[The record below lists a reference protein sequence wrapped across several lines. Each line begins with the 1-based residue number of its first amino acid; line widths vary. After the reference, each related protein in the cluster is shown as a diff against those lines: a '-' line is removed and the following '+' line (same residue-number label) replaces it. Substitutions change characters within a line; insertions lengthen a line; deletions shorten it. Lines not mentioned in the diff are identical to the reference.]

1 MTHGEELGHKTQRAK
16 TKMNPQNTDKWLHD
30 ATDENFEHL
39 AIEASKERPVIV
51 DFWASW
57 CQPCRMLTPA
67 LTEAIAKYDGEI
79 DLVKVNTEVAPKTAA
94 QFDISSIPTVFAIIN
109 GKIIDSFQGLLD
121 VEAIEQWLNDILL
134 NRDYLAAKAKEEE
147 NPQEAI
153 SVYRELLERQPD
165 AEMLKIDLARCL
177 QVSGDN
183 EAAQEL
189 LTELEKR
196 GYLEPEAQVVKSR
209 LTLAT
214 SAGDLNDLRHT
225 FETRPDDLQAALT
238 YANALAANGDYETAF
253 ELHLDIIVTDRQGI
267 GEEARLAMVNA
278 LNAIEDD
285 ALISTYRR
293 KLAAVLY

>member
-1 MTHGEELGHKTQRAK
+1 
-16 TKMNPQNTDKWLHD
+16 MNSQNTDNWLHD
-30 ATDENFEHL
+30 ATDENFEQL
-39 AIEASKERPVIV
+39 VIEASKVRPVIV

-67 LTEAIAKYDGEI
+67 LTTAVGKYDGEI
-79 DLVKVNTEVAPKTAA
+79 ELIKVNTEVAPKTAA

-109 GKIIDSFQGLLD
+109 GQIIDSFQGLLD

-147 NPQEAI
+147 NPQEVI
-153 SVYRELLERQPD
+153 SIYRELLERQPD
-165 AEMLKIDLARCL
+165 ADLLKIDLARCL

-189 LTELEKR
+189 LSELEER
-196 GYLEPEAQVVKSR
+196 GYLEPEAQLVKSR

-214 SAGDLNDLRHT
+214 SAGNVEDLRLA
-225 FETRPDDLQAALT
+225 FEANPEDLQSVLN
-238 YANALAANGDYETAF
+238 YANALAANGDYEKAF
-253 ELHLDIIVTDRQGI
+253 DLHLEIIVAERQGI
-267 GEEARLAMVNA
+267 GEAARLAMING

-285 ALISTYRR
+285 TLKSTYRR

>member
-1 MTHGEELGHKTQRAK
+1 
-16 TKMNPQNTDKWLHD
+16 MNPQNTDKWLHD
-30 ATDENFEHL
+30 ATDDNFEHL

-67 LTEAIAKYDGEI
+67 LTEAVGKYDGEI
-79 DLVKVNTEVAPKTAA
+79 ELVKVNTEVAPKTAA

-109 GKIIDSFQGLLD
+109 GQIIDSFQGLLD
-121 VEAIEQWLNDILL
+121 VDAIEQWLNDILL

-165 AEMLKIDLARCL
+165 ADMLKIDLARCL
-177 QVSGDN
+177 QASGDN

-196 GYLEPEAQVVKSR
+196 GYLEPEAKVVKSR
-209 LTLAT
+209 LTLAS
-214 SAGDLNDLRHT
+214 SAGDLKDLRQA

>member
-1 MTHGEELGHKTQRAK
+1 
-16 TKMNPQNTDKWLHD
+16 MNSQNTDNWLHD
-30 ATDENFEHL
+30 ATDENFEQL
-39 AIEASKERPVIV
+39 VIEASKVRPVIV

-67 LTEAIAKYDGEI
+67 LTTAVGKYDGEI
-79 DLVKVNTEVAPKTAA
+79 ELIKVNTEVAPKTAA

-109 GKIIDSFQGLLD
+109 GQIIDSFQGLLD

-147 NPQEAI
+147 NPQEVI
-153 SVYRELLERQPD
+153 SIYRELLERQPD
-165 AEMLKIDLARCL
+165 ADLLKIDLARCL

-189 LTELEKR
+189 LSELEER
-196 GYLEPEAQVVKSR
+196 GYLEPEAQLVKSR

-214 SAGDLNDLRHT
+214 SAGNVEDLRLA
-225 FETRPDDLQAALT
+225 FEANHEDLQSVLN
-238 YANALAANGDYETAF
+238 YANALAANGDYEKAF
-253 ELHLDIIVTDRQGI
+253 DLHLEIIVAERQGI
-267 GEEARLAMVNA
+267 GEAARLAMING

-285 ALISTYRR
+285 TLKSTYRR